1 MTRDFAVC
9 FLRVGTEI
17 LLVRGA
23 YPDADGIGLPAE
35 RWGVLSAG
43 VGGDPKTAARR
54 AVEAVVSDPS
64 SVSLLERGDPVVVAP
79 NDDESRLRLRPFLFE
94 CSTRDAVSDIHA
106 EYEWCQPPRILDR
119 ETVAGLWE
127 AYLEIAPSVETV
139 RGDEAHG
146 AAYISVRALEILRD
160 SATTVAAEDGDYR
173 DVEAIAR
180 AVTRARPTMGVV
192 ENRINR
198 VMASA
203 DETAKSVRDRAM
215 RACVDAI
222 EADGAA
228 AERAASLVGSRVLTL
243 SRSGTVLE
251 ALEAA
256 RPEIVFVAESRPGRE
271 GIATAE
277 ALAAAGIDVTVLS
290 DSAVGSVVA
299 SDVDTVLVGSDS
311 VLGDGRVVN
320 KVGTHNA
327 ASAAAES
334 GTKCVVVC
342 SRDKIVPRTEFD
354 PELGP
359 PEEIRGDNGTLPVYN
374 PTFEAVPAALVSGIA
389 TEDGVLSGGEVEDVA
404 AEHAA
409 LARWDEDRPSTEKS

>member
-1 MTRDFAVC
+1 MAHKIAVC

-17 LLVRGA
+17 LLVRGT
-23 YPDADGIGLPAE
+23 YPDAGGNGLPAG

-43 VGGDPKTAARR
+43 VGEDPEAAARR

-79 NDDESRLRLRPFLFE
+79 NGDESRLRLRPFLFE
-94 CSTRDAVSDIHA
+94 CATRDAVSDIDA
-106 EYEWCQPPRILDR
+106 EHEWWQPPRILDR
-119 ETVAGLWE
+119 ETVSGLWD
-127 AYLEIAPSVETV
+127 AYLEIAPSVEAI
-139 RGDEAHG
+139 REDEANG
-146 AAYISVRALEILRD
+146 AAYISVRALETLRD
-160 SATTVAAEDGDYR
+160 RAATVAAEGGDYR

-180 AVTRARPTMGVV
+180 AVARARPTMGVV

-198 VMASA
+198 VMAGT
-203 DETAKSVRDRAM
+203 DETAESVRDRAM
-215 RACVDAI
+215 SACVDAT

-271 GIATAE
+271 GITAAE
-277 ALAAAGIDVTVLS
+277 ALSAAGIDVTVLS

-299 SDVDTVLVGSDS
+299 SDVDTVLVGADS
-311 VLGDGRVVN
+311 VLGDGRIVN
-320 KVGTHNA
+320 KVGTYNA
-327 ASAAAES
+327 ANAAAES
-334 GTKCVVVC
+334 RTECFVVC
-342 SRDKIVPRTEFD
+342 SRDKIVPRTGFD
-354 PELGP
+354 PELGS
-359 PEEIRGDNGTLPVYN
+359 PEEIRGDSGTLPVYN

-389 TEDGVLSGGEVEDVA
+389 TEDGVLSEAEIEDVA

-409 LARWDEDRPSTEKS
+409 LARWDKDRPSAEKS